1 MPVLLDP
8 TAELSR
14 CFSHWLPFPA
24 RTRYADETRNG
35 IIAAAIGNPRYKEPA
50 MHVLLLAFMT
60 LTVDSDVPDHPS
72 VLDRM
77 PLAGEQRIGEPA
89 ASDVLMPFVEHTVP
103 MAGPA
108 DASPALSFPRFRP
121 WLHAHMPRQSVLP
134 RYPASRQY
142 YRNRPYDPRLMLDY
156 PWHAPRVSQPAY
168 PAFLP
173 DAPGT
178 AF

>member
-1 MPVLLDP
+1 
-8 TAELSR
+8 
-14 CFSHWLPFPA
+14 
-24 RTRYADETRNG
+24 
-35 IIAAAIGNPRYKEPA
+35 

-72 VLDRM
+72 VLDRVH
-77 PLAGEQRIGEPA
+77 LAGEQRTGEPI
-89 ASDVLMPFVEHTVP
+89 ASDVLMPFVEHTIP
-103 MAGPA
+103 MAAPPA
-108 DASPALSFPRFRP
+108 PSPTPPFPRFRP
-121 WLHAHMPRQSVLP
+121 WLRAHLPRQSVLA

-142 YRNRPYDPRLMLDY
+142 HQTRPYDPRLMLDY

-168 PAFLP
+168 PAFFP

>member
-1 MPVLLDP
+1 MPVLLVR

-14 CFSHWLPFPA
+14 CFPHWLSFPA
-24 RTRYADETRNG
+24 RTRHADETRDG
-35 IIAAAIGNPRYKEPA
+35 IVAAATRNPRYQEFA
-50 MHVLLLAFMT
+50 MHVLLVAFLTLA
-60 LTVDSDVPDHPS
+60 VDFDAPSHPS
-72 VLDRM
+72 VVDRP
-77 PLAGEQRIGEPA
+77 PLAGEQRIGEPT

-103 MAGPA
+103 MVGPA
-108 DASPALSFPRFRP
+108 FPSPTLPSSRFRP
-121 WLHAHMPRQSVLP
+121 WLRAHLPRQAVLP

-142 YRNRPYDPRLMLDY
+142 YQNRPYDPRLMLDY

-173 DAPGT
+173 DAQGT